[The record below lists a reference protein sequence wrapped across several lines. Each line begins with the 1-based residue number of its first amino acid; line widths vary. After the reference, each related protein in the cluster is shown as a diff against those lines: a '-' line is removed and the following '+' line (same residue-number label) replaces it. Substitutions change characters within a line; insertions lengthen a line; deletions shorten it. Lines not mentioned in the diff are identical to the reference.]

1 MTIQFDL
8 SDKLRKIEGLI
19 FGAGTPGERV
29 AAEAAMTRLRAR
41 LAEAKR
47 NDPPVEVEF
56 VIPDAWSR
64 QIFVALCRRY
74 RLEPYRYAR
83 QQHGALTVRAPRR
96 FLDDVLW
103 RQFSSIDA
111 ELRAYLTEVTLKVVR
126 DEICAD
132 TREVGEVL
140 EALPAA

>member
-29 AAEAAMTRLRAR
+29 AAEAALTRLRAR
-41 LAEAKR
+41 LAKAER
-47 NDPPVEVEF
+47 DETPVEVEF
-56 VIPDAWSR
+56 VIPDAWAR

-83 QQHGALTVRAPRR
+83 QGQDALTVRAPRR

-111 ELRAYLTEVTLKVVR
+111 EMRAYLSEMTLKVVR

-132 TREVGEVL
+132 TREVGEIV
-140 EALPAA
+140 EVLPAA

>member
-29 AAEAAMTRLRAR
+29 AAEAALTRLRAR
-41 LAEAKR
+41 LAKAER
-47 NDPPVEVEF
+47 DETPVEVEF
-56 VIPDAWSR
+56 VIPDAWAR

-83 QQHGALTVRAPRR
+83 QGRDALTVRAPRR

-111 ELRAYLTEVTLKVVR
+111 EMRAYLSEMTLKVVR

-132 TREVGEVL
+132 TREVGEVI
-140 EALPAA
+140 EVLPAA